1 MDNFNGFNENN
12 QYDYVSAD
20 YTYGNVATVNVDRA
34 MMKMFAF
41 TCVALLITA
50 GTAMFI
56 NPWVAIRFMTGGAF
70 WAILIAE
77 IAIVFIGNI
86 AISKNMPVLAGV
98 LYLAYSVINGVTLSV
113 IFLVYTASSISSVF
127 FITACMFGVMSIIG
141 FTTKMDLSGIGSICV
156 MGLFGII
163 LASIVN
169 VFMKSSGL
177 DFAIAI
183 IGVIIFVGLTAWDVQ
198 KAKQMAASG
207 YLSENTVALFGAF
220 NLYLDFVNL
229 FLKLLRIMGK
239 RK

>member
-1 MDNFNGFNENN
+1 MDNYNGFNENS

-20 YTYGNVATVNVDRA
+20 YVYDNAARVDVDSV
-34 MMKMFAF
+34 MIKMFAF
-41 TCVALLITA
+41 TFVALLVTA

-56 NPWVAIRFMTGGAF
+56 NPMVAIRFMMGGTF
-70 WAILIAE
+70 WLIFIAE
-77 IAIVFIGNI
+77 LAIVIVGNM
-86 AISKNMPVLAGV
+86 AISKNMPVLAGA
-98 LYLAYSVINGVTLSV
+98 LYLVYSVINGVTLSI

-141 FTTKMDLSGIGSICV
+141 YTTKMDLSGIGSICL
-156 MGLFGII
+156 MGLVGIV

-169 VFMKSSGL
+169 MFMKNSGL